1 MEIRISTFLLLDILF
16 SKYVL
21 AFRISTFFLDNV
33 FSTFCLEFLY
43 QLSCSFCNPLMLM
56 YGSLILNIEN
66 YEKIKVVYFL
76 IFESYRKIIF
86 KGKVNLSFLAGL
98 FPAGLFEA
106 GCFFTPRP
114 KMWACLENE
123 GGHPL
128 REKEDKR

>member
-1 MEIRISTFLLLDILF
+1 
-16 SKYVL
+16 
-21 AFRISTFFLDNV
+21 
-33 FSTFCLEFLY
+33 
-43 QLSCSFCNPLMLM
+43 MLM

-76 IFESYRKIIF
+76 IFEIYRKIIF

-114 KMWACLENE
+114 KM
-123 GGHPL
+123 
-128 REKEDKR
+128 